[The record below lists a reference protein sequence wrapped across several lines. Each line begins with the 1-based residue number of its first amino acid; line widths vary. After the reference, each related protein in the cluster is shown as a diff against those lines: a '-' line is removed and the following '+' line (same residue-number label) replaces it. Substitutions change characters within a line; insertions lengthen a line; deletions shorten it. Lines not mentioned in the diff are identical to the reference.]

1 MNREKTGDVFLEHH
15 VLLQA
20 PLKPQQHG
28 ALQILY
34 CIVVYY
40 TAAV

>member
-1 MNREKTGDVFLEHH
+1 MNRQKTGDVFLEHH

-20 PLKPQQHG
+20 PLKPWQHG

-34 CIVVYY
+34 CIVLYY